1 MDLSSTLF
9 LVFTTHPPTT
19 TNFFL
24 AFKGLDMSDEPR
36 MGWYDS
42 SMVIGGSDF
51 KEDIKRDYRG
61 DIREYFEES
70 IFLTFKGSRQVR
82 WT

>member
-1 MDLSSTLF
+1 M
-9 LVFTTHPPTT
+9 
-19 TNFFL
+19 
-24 AFKGLDMSDEPR
+24 GLDKSDEPR

-42 SMVIGGSDF
+42 SMVRGGSDF
-51 KEDIKRDYRG
+51 KVDFKVDIKRDYRG